1 AEEPGPA
8 PTTLLPPLSPVM
20 ESSRPTE
27 QLLRPPGVQ
36 APPVSPMPEEPP
48 LSPAAENYRRR
59 IHARG
64 GGLTPPLRRRLSPR
78 VRVHRAVSVAHDQPL
93 YARITTTEH

>member
-1 AEEPGPA
+1 GGGRVAGNRSRGRRLLCPPLSPVIESSAVTEAVAKGTATQAAPVAEEPGPA

-48 LSPAAENYRRR
+48 LSPAAENY
-59 IHARG
+59 
-64 GGLTPPLRRRLSPR
+64 
-78 VRVHRAVSVAHDQPL
+78 
-93 YARITTTEH
+93 